1 MSTLGTHHHDGVLT
15 LTLQRGRANPIN
27 LAMMADLRAALQD
40 ATQRDEVRGLLLT
53 GQPGFFSSGLD
64 LIELLAQDRDGVA
77 HFWTQF
83 MELARDLAAFPKP
96 VVTAVSGHSPAGGCV
111 LAICTDYRLMA
122 EGEFRIGLNEVPVG
136 IIVPELIYHLYA
148 FWIGSRRAYQFLLE
162 GKLLTPQEAQACGL
176 VDAVVPPDELLT
188 RAEAQLRT
196 CMAYDAATWQASKA
210 NMRADLLAQMPA
222 DPAAVI
228 APLLAHWWQPRTQ
241 AILHKVVERLT
252 QKR

>member
-1 MSTLGTHHHDGVLT
+1 MNTLSTHHHDGVLT

-27 LAMMADLRAALQD
+27 LEMMADLQTALRDAAQF
-40 ATQRDEVRGLLLT
+40 DEVRGLLLT

-83 MELARDLAAFPKP
+83 LALTRDLAAFPKP
-96 VVTAVSGHSPAGGCV
+96 VVAAVSGHSPAGGCV
-111 LAICTDYRLMA
+111 LAVCADYRLMA

-148 FWIGSRRAYQFLLE
+148 FWIGSRQAYQFLLE
-162 GKLLTPQEAQACGL
+162 GKLLAPAEAQACGL
-176 VDAVVPPDELLT
+176 VDVVVPPAELMA
-188 RAEAQLRT
+188 RAETQLRT
-196 CMAYDAATWQASKA
+196 CMAHDPATWQASKA
-210 NMRADLLAQMPA
+210 NMRADLLGRMPA

-228 APLLAHWWQPRTQ
+228 APLLKHWWQPRTQ